1 MYVVGFGLS
10 LIGGGKVDMEKGL
23 ILQER
28 DIALLEFLSDY
39 KTITLDNAKY
49 IYGTKTYQEKRI
61 CALVKANYIA
71 RLKHREIA
79 LGRKGK
85 EFLIGIGKEIR
96 EHCRTPNNKERLK
109 VISDLAAFTTFYGN
123 MFFLPSWSLKDK
135 DSPTTHSRRYL
146 GMQSFDENFYNIYAI
161 YGEKNDKYITSIYY
175 DIKKEREIENTIIF
189 TNDIEKI
196 LYHKH
201 TFSFGASH
209 LYLIPYNDFSKEIMV
224 NYDKI
229 RRCMFT
235 HLSKK
240 HEVKYTDFWYMD
252 FLVDNKHYLKIM
264 LFLDL
269 NQIYGIYY
277 FLDINSSYKDKVYFI
292 CFEENA
298 KYLKEIIPGCNVLVI
313 TKEEVEKYIA
323 GST

>member
-1 MYVVGFGLS
+1 
-10 LIGGGKVDMEKGL
+10 MEKGL

-28 DIALLEFLSDY
+28 DVDLLEFLAEY

-123 MFFLPSWSLKDK
+123 MFFLPSWNLKSQDR
-135 DSPTTHSRRYL
+135 PTTHSRRYL
-146 GMQSFDENFYNIYAI
+146 GMQTFDRNFYNVYAI
-161 YGEKNDKYITSIYY
+161 YGEKTDKYITSIYY
-175 DIKKEREIENTIIF
+175 DIKKERDIRHTIIF
-189 TNDIEKI
+189 TNDVEKI

-201 TFSFGASH
+201 KFNFDSSH
-209 LYLIPYNDFSKEIMV
+209 LYLVPYNNFSKEIIV
-224 NYDKI
+224 HYEKI
-229 RRCMFT
+229 KTCMFT
-235 HLSKK
+235 HLSKR
-240 HEVKYTDFWYMD
+240 HEVGYTDFRYMD
-252 FLVDNKHYLKIM
+252 FLVDNEKYLKIM

-269 NQIYGIYY
+269 NQIFGLGYFFDVNSNFKNNIY
-277 FLDINSSYKDKVYFI
+277 LI
-292 CFEENA
+292 CFEENV
-298 KYLKEIIPGCNVLVI
+298 KYLQELLPGCNTLTI
-313 TKEEVEKYIA
+313 TKAEVEEYINKEIDIYR
-323 GST
+323 